1 MFELFHESIKPITNA
16 NLFDEEMNEN
26 MCKYFILFH
35 ETNTG
40 KWFFGCH
47 VQINSFS
54 IYLSNFTNDLF
65 KV

>member
-35 ETNTG
+35 ETN

-47 VQINSFS
+47 VQINSNKF
-54 IYLSNFTNDLF
+54 ILNLLIPFYKRLI
-65 KV
+65 